1 MLGYIFAGLK
11 RHTIETKPPVQRAK
25 PLSRQDLKKL
35 NDFLLS
41 GPRTLRQWRTVW
53 RVNLA
58 FFCLLRWDDVRRLEV
73 MLSKTCEMTHDCEK
87 HNPL

>member
-1 MLGYIFAGLK
+1 MILIGFLGLK
-11 RHTIETKPPVQRAK
+11 RHTIETRPPVRRAK

-35 NDFLLS
+35 NEFLLS
-41 GPRTLRQWRTVW
+41 GPRTLRQWRTIW

-73 MLSKTCEMTHDCEK
+73 MRHEQITLICIQTMT
-87 HNPL
+87 PS